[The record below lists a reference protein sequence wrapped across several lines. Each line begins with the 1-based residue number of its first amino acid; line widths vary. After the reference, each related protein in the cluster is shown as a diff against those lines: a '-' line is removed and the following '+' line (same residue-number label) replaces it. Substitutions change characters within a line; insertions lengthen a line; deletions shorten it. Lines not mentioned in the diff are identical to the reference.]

1 MKPDGHALHWTGRVL
16 AAEDLRRNLNGHR
29 SVILAPGT
37 VVTPSAREDLL
48 VRGVRL
54 DRPGA
59 DATNVAATRGY
70 ACDRTY
76 PLVGPAVVTLTR
88 EGLRLMELAC
98 GSPETPHRW
107 SHAIAAC
114 LARGDCQGAAVFCE
128 DPALVCCVA
137 NKLPGLRAAAVTTV
151 SQAARATL
159 TLGANLLAV
168 EMPGRTYFEVRQIL
182 RTLGNNT
189 AACPEG
195 IAETLS
201 ELDGCAHR

>member
-29 SVILAPGT
+29 SVVLAPGT

-48 VRGVRL
+48 ARGVRL
-54 DRPGA
+54 DRPVAGA
-59 DATNVAATRGY
+59 ANAVATRGY
-70 ACDRTY
+70 ASDRAY
-76 PLVGPAVVTLTR
+76 PLVGPAVVALVR
-88 EGLRLMELAC
+88 EGLYLVELAC
-98 GSPETPHRW
+98 GSPAPPHRW
-107 SHAIAAC
+107 SHAVAAC
-114 LARGDCQGAAVFCE
+114 LARGDCHSAAVFCE
-128 DPALVCCVA
+128 DPGLVCCVA

-182 RTLGNNT
+182 RTLCGN